1 MGESI
6 PPAWHHAED
15 KEAVIRWLIGLP
27 IDPRN
32 KKWALYEWGQ
42 LHEVAITAEDY
53 QRVTGLP
60 PGQI

>member
-6 PPAWHHAED
+6 PPAWHHEAD
-15 KEAVIRWLIGLP
+15 KEQVILWLIRMP
-27 IDPRN
+27 IDPRQ

-42 LHEVAITAEDY
+42 VNEVLITADDY